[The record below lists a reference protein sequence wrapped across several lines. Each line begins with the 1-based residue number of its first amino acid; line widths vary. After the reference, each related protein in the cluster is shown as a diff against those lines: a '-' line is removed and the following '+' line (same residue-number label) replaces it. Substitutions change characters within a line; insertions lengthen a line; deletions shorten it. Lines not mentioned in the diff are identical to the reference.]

1 MTKECYLKMTQP
13 FRDRPKLAKSLHIVN
28 DVLTGII
35 FVSYPIFLIWLLWQ
49 KSPQLLK
56 AILIP
61 LDGFIVLTVF
71 RAMINRKR
79 PYEQFEREPVI
90 PKDTRGK
97 SFPSRHVFSAAV
109 IAMTFFLQ
117 PQLVGIG
124 VLFLGFS
131 VILAV
136 IRVVTGIHF
145 ISDVLG
151 AFVFAAA
158 AWSIGFY
165 LF

>member
-61 LDGFIVLTVF
+61 LDGFILLTVF

-97 SFPSRHVFSAAV
+97 SFPSRHVLSAAV
-109 IAMTFFLQ
+109 ITAVFFYAA
-117 PQLVGIG
+117 PP
-124 VLFLGFS
+124 LGP
-131 VILAV
+131 VLAV
-136 IRVVTGIHF
+136 ITLLIALVRVIGGVHFVKDVTAGALLGGALGWLGCF
-145 ISDVLG
+145 VL
-151 AFVFAAA
+151 
-158 AWSIGFY
+158 
-165 LF
+165 